1 MDEQGTAGPARR
13 GWALAIA
20 VLAVLAIAVL
30 ALVLWPRD
38 EPAPPLEDDGSVTPT
53 WSVPSEETTENETAA
68 PPATTDPADPEDL
81 LPGLPDLPPATAEPV
96 TVLENL
102 TSPWDLAFLPSGA
115 FLVTSRDTATIS
127 LVDEQG
133 IATLTGPGA
142 EALAATTL
150 LGGEGGLL
158 GIAVGP
164 QAPAVT
170 PTLHLYRTTE
180 AGNEVVSATID
191 LISGTLGELHP
202 VLSGIPAAGN
212 HDGGRLA
219 FGPDGYLYVATGD
232 AGRPDLAQDPGSLA
246 GKILRITAEGKAAPG
261 NPVAGSPVWS
271 LGHRNVQGLAWDEGG
286 RMYASEFGQD
296 TTDELNLIV
305 PGGNYGWPVV
315 EGAGGAEVGF
325 VDPIAQWPTSE
336 ASPSGIAYADG
347 AIHLAALRGQRLWT
361 VPVVGGIAGEP
372 TASLDLGRLRT
383 VVAGPDGALWILTNN
398 TDGRGEPREG
408 DDRLVRVLP
417 PTG

>member
-1 MDEQGTAGPARR
+1 MDEPGTTGPARR
-13 GWALAIA
+13 GWALALV
-20 VLAVLAIAVL
+20 VLAVLAVAAL
-30 ALVLWPRD
+30 ALALRPRD
-38 EPAPPLEDDGSVTPT
+38 DAPPPPVDDGSVTPT
-53 WSVPSEETTENETAA
+53 WSVPPGDDPEDGS
-68 PPATTDPADPEDL
+68 ATPSATADPEVPGVQ
-81 LPGLPDLPPATAEPV
+81 LPGLPDLPPATAEPA

-115 FLVTSRDTATIS
+115 FLVTSRDTATIT

-133 IATLTGPGA
+133 VATLTGPGA
-142 EALAATTL
+142 EALVATTV

-158 GIAVGP
+158 GVAVGP
-164 QAPAVT
+164 QPAAVT
-170 PTLHLYRTTE
+170 PTIHLYRTTA
-180 AGNEVVSATID
+180 AGNEVVSATVD
-191 LISGTLGELHP
+191 LISGTLGELRP
-202 VLSGIPAAGN
+202 VLGGIPAAGN
-212 HDGGRLA
+212 HDGGRVT

-232 AGRPDLAQDPGSLA
+232 AGQPDLAQDPGSLA
-246 GKILRITAEGKAAPG
+246 GKILRVTAEGGAAPG

-271 LGHRNVQGLAWDEGG
+271 LGHRNVQGLAWDPGG
-286 RMYASEFGQD
+286 RLYASELGQD
-296 TTDELNLIV
+296 DVDELNLIV

-315 EGAGGAEVGF
+315 EGAGGAEMGF

-347 AIHLAALRGQRLWT
+347 AIHVAALRGQRLWT
-361 VPVVGGIAGEP
+361 VPVLAGVAGEP
-372 TASLDLGRLRT
+372 TASLDLGRLRA

-417 PTG
+417 PAG